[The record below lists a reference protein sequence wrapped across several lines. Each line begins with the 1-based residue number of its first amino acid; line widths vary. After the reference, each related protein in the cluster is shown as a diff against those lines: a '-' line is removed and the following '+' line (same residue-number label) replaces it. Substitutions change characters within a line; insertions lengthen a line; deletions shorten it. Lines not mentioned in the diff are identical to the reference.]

1 MVNPPEYDDLILK
14 KLEELPE
21 KWNRKKKEI
30 TLELIVQ
37 KEDATWISSRIYE
50 DVSRG
55 LISTKIHAK
64 HSEHSVDLTVT
75 LVVNLDVTPIII
87 ALSLL
92 LTELKTKMISRY
104 LSKKRKDRRRRRKM
118 KN

>member
-1 MVNPPEYDDLILK
+1 M
-14 KLEELPE
+14 
-21 KWNRKKKEI
+21 
-30 TLELIVQ
+30 TVQ
-37 KEDATWISSRIYE
+37 KEDATWVSSRIYE

-64 HSEHSVDLTVT
+64 HSEYSVDLSIT
-75 LVVNLDVTPIII
+75 LAVNVDVTTVII

-92 LTELKTKMISRY
+92 LTELKTKMISRF
-104 LSKKRKDRRRRRKM
+104 LSRKRKDDLRKRRV

>member
-1 MVNPPEYDDLILK
+1 MVNPSEYDDFILK
-14 KLEELPE
+14 KLYELPE
-21 KWNRKKKEI
+21 KWDKNKNEI
-30 TLELIVQ
+30 TLKIIAQ

-64 HSEHSVDLTVT
+64 HSEYSVELTIT
-75 LVVNLDVTPIII
+75 LAVNVDVTTVII

-92 LTELKTKMISRY
+92 LTELKTKMIRRY
-104 LSKKRKDRRRRRKM
+104 LSRKRRDYRRRRKI